1 MSAARQARLERS
13 FKQEDFDCF
22 ARLSGDANPIHVD
35 PGFAATTRFG
45 RTVAHGML
53 LVTVLRGLVAR
64 LAPGARVAEQAVMFP
79 APTFS
84 GEPLSFTATVTGSAT
99 GWAANAVTIELE
111 VRRIADGVVT
121 CRGWCRTDS

>member
-121 CRGWCRTDS
+121 CRGWCRTAS